1 MEQQKN
7 YNRNNNKSRSSKEII
22 SDRTEHM
29 LEIAGGFD
37 SQNVIN
43 IQPEEETMEDF
54 NPVSHK
60 LAASPIKLLEP
71 SSIEEIPNQYALK
84 DYSDPFF

>member
-1 MEQQKN
+1 
-7 YNRNNNKSRSSKEII
+7 
-22 SDRTEHM
+22 
-29 LEIAGGFD
+29 
-37 SQNVIN
+37 
-43 IQPEEETMEDF
+43 MEDF

-84 DYSDPFF
+84 DYSDPFFQSYT